1 MLDYNKNI
9 ACEVEFVRKMDLLRT
24 NFPKV
29 YEKYR
34 SKAQNII
41 YDHRGSGLD
50 SILAQLLIDRVVGK
64 TDEEFIKGMTEGGNK

>member
-9 ACEVEFVRKMDLLRT
+9 ACEVEFVRKMDLLRV
-24 NFPKV
+24 NYPKV

-34 SKAQNII
+34 SKAQNLI
-41 YDHRGSGLD
+41 YDHRGDGLGPFL
-50 SILAQLLIDRVVGK
+50 SQALIDRVVGM